1 MKTKIIQIALFSLFI
16 LACSSQPPLPAD
28 YPAWVQD
35 AVFYQIFPE
44 RFRNGDP
51 GNDPTK
57 ESLLGSYPHDHESAW
72 QVQPWGSDW
81 YKLQPWEEANG
92 KGFSFN
98 AQRRRYGGDLQGI
111 IDKLDYLSD
120 LGINALYL
128 NPIFDSP
135 SLHKYDAA
143 TYIHVD
149 VHFGPNPQKDRMII
163 AGEVPDDPSTWQ
175 WTTADSL
182 FLQLIDQAH
191 RRGIKIVLDG
201 VFNHVGIRH
210 WAFLDLK
217 EKGPDSKYRDWF
229 SVLSWDDPKTLQ
241 DEFRYVGWMNV
252 KELPEFTEDELGLIA
267 PVKKHVFDIVE
278 RWMDP
283 NGDGNPE
290 DGIDGWRLDVAEM
303 VAHNFWKEFR
313 QKVKSINPRAYI
325 TGELF
330 WEDWHNN
337 KLMDPTPWLQGD
349 QFDGTMNYRWSAALT
364 NYFIDREEKI
374 TASQFIARLQDLDKG
389 YPEHAKFV
397 LMNLMDSHDTDRLSS
412 NIVNPD
418 LFYDKMISLNDNPY
432 YDVRKPNEDE
442 WRILRL
448 VALFQFTYPGA
459 AMVYYGTEAGMWGA
473 DDPDCRKPMVWDD
486 LEYEQE
492 TANIGKTPRPTD
504 TVQFDHDLFDY
515 YQRLITIRNNE
526 PALRRADFRPV
537 FSDDQADILAFR
549 RQMDDDEIIVVINN
563 AWQEQTVQ
571 IPGIKGANWK
581 NLLTDDVHNFTGQGF
596 HIEIGGKQG
605 MILKRQ

>member
-1 MKTKIIQIALFSLFI
+1 MKTKIIQIALFSFFL
-16 LACSSQPPLPAD
+16 LACSSRPPLPAD

-44 RFRNGDP
+44 RFRNSDP

-57 ESLLGSYPHDHESAW
+57 ESFLGSYPHDHESPW
-72 QVQPWGSDW
+72 QVHPWGSDW

-111 IDKLDYLSD
+111 IAKLDYLSD
-120 LGINALYL
+120 LGITALYL

-143 TYIHVD
+143 THIHVD
-149 VHFGPNPQKDRMII
+149 VHFGPNPQRDRMII
-163 AGEVPDDPSTWQ
+163 ASEVPDDPSTWQ
-175 WTTADSL
+175 WTTADSM
-182 FLQLIDQAH
+182 FLQLIKQAH

-210 WAFLDLK
+210 WAFLDVK
-217 EKGPDSKYRDWF
+217 EKGPNSRFRDWF
-229 SVLSWDDPKTLQ
+229 SVLSWDDPGTAQ

-252 KELPEFTEDELGLIA
+252 RELPEFREDDQGLIL
-267 PVKKHVFDIVE
+267 PVRKHIFDIVG

-303 VAHNFWKEFR
+303 VAHHFWKEFR
-313 QKVKSINPRAYI
+313 QKVKSINPQAYI
-325 TGELF
+325 TAELF

-349 QFDGTMNYRWSAALT
+349 EFDGTMNYRWSAALT
-364 NYFIDREEKI
+364 SYFIDRKEKI
-374 TASQFIARLQDLDKG
+374 TASEFIARLQDLDKG
-389 YPEHAKFV
+389 YPAYTKFV

-432 YDVRKPNEDE
+432 YDVRKPNVDE

-448 VALFQFTYPGA
+448 IALFQFTYPGA
-459 AMVYYGTEAGMWGA
+459 PMIYYGTEAGMWGA

-486 LEYEQE
+486 LEYEPE
-492 TANIGKTPRPTD
+492 TATVGKTPRPED
-504 TVQFDHDLFDY
+504 TVQFDHDLYSY
-515 YQRLITIRNNE
+515 YQRLIRIRSNE

-537 FSDDQADILAFR
+537 LSDDQADILAFR
-549 RQMDDDEIIVVINN
+549 RRLQEDEIIVVINN
-563 AWQEQTVQ
+563 AWQEQSVQ
-571 IPGIKGANWK
+571 VPALMGSAWK
-581 NLLTDDVHNFTGQGF
+581 NLLTDDVYDLTKQGF
-596 HIEIGGKQG
+596 MIEIGGKQG